1 MKTNQKLQRAGKNAI
16 QTEQLLPA
24 SEIGFTAKDGNVS
37 LTGVEDSYARR
48 PPTEHAAQKAIGEND
63 LVEKTEVKF
72 HSLLRKTDAEIANQ
86 GLKTSKNNSSV
97 SKDEVT
103 VKAEKV
109 WGSLKGEFRVIYQKE
124 SAKQR
129 PHYLSGRKGV
139 TKALKI
145 KLRLE
150 NADKRRDIEAALGR
164 SLSIDTSDIIV
175 TVSGTTVTLTGTVN
189 SWYQK
194 EEAGRI
200 ASTMPGIWQVKNEL
214 AVDNEY
220 AFT

>member
-1 MKTNQKLQRAGKNAI
+1 MKTNQKLRRAGKI
-16 QTEQLLPA
+16 TFQSDPLLPA
-24 SEIGFTAKDGNVS
+24 SEIGFTKDSNVS
-37 LTGVEDSYARR
+37 LTGVEDSHARR
-48 PPTEHAAQKAIGEND
+48 PQTDHAAQKEIGENG

-72 HSLLRKTDAEIANQ
+72 HSLLTKADAEIANQ
-86 GLKTSKNNSSV
+86 SLKTSKNNSSV

-103 VKAEKV
+103 VKAEKGQ
-109 WGSLKGEFRVIYQKE
+109 GSLKGEFRGIYQKE

-129 PHYLSGRKGV
+129 LHFLFGLRGV
-139 TKALKI
+139 TNALKI

-150 NADKRRDIEAALGR
+150 NASERKDIEAALGR
-164 SLSIDTSDIIV
+164 SLSMDTSDIIV

-200 ASTMPGIWQVKNEL
+200 ASNMPGIWQVNNEL
-214 AVDNEY
+214 AVDYEY